1 MELINLGAEYEQ
13 VGVWLLSHYVGGG
26 RSRCV
31 WAEHVCCGWV
41 GGGSVSWGRE
51 DRGLEGVA
59 VYEQEGGVW

>member
-1 MELINLGAEYEQ
+1 MGGACVLW
-13 VGVWLLSHYVGGG
+13 VG
-26 RSRCV
+26 
-31 WAEHVCCGWV
+31 

>member
-41 GGGSVSWGRE
+41 GGG
-51 DRGLEGVA
+51 A
-59 VYEQEGGVW
+59 